1 MPKTTSI
8 WTCILNV
15 IIYYF
20 FIINNK
26 TSSKNNQKSTMNPST
41 QEVYEGYSKRSIKKM
56 HGKYNYQ
63 VTQTKKQKHPKNL
76 SIQNSSYTCIVWKF

>member
-1 MPKTTSI
+1 MNMHTKCYDI
-8 WTCILNV
+8 F
-15 IIYYF
+15 F

-26 TSSKNNQKSTMNPST
+26 TSSKNYQKSTMNPST

-63 VTQTKKQKHPKNL
+63 VTQTKKQKHEHKHPKNL
-76 SIQNSSYTCIVWKF
+76 SIQTK

>member
-1 MPKTTSI
+1 M
-8 WTCILNV
+8 
-15 IIYYF
+15 IYYF

-56 HGKYNYQ
+56 HGKYNY
-63 VTQTKKQKHPKNL
+63 
-76 SIQNSSYTCIVWKF
+76 

>member
-1 MPKTTSI
+1 MNMHTK
-8 WTCILNV
+8 C
-15 IIYYF
+15 YDFFF

-56 HGKYNYQ
+56 HGKYNNQ
-63 VTQTKKQKHPKNL
+63 VTQTKKQKHEHKHPKNL
-76 SIQNSSYTCIVWKF
+76 SIQTK

>member
-1 MPKTTSI
+1 MNMHTK
-8 WTCILNV
+8 C
-15 IIYYF
+15 YDFFF

-56 HGKYNYQ
+56 HGKYNNQ
-63 VTQTKKQKHPKNL
+63 VTQKKKQKHEHKHPKNL
-76 SIQNSSYTCIVWKF
+76 SIQTK

>member
-1 MPKTTSI
+1 MNMHTK
-8 WTCILNV
+8 CYDFL
-15 IIYYF
+15 F

-63 VTQTKKQKHPKNL
+63 VTQTKKQKHKHKHPKNL
-76 SIQNSSYTCIVWKF
+76 SIQTK